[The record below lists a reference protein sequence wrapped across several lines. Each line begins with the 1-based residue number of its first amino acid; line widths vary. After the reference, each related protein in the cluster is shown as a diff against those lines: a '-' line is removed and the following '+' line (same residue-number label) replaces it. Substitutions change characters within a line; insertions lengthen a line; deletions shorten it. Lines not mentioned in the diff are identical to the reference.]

1 MNKQYIPLTG
11 IDSLIPCLLIDKNTP
26 LDVLHANSTARLLAV
41 TQVLESLARLDLKD
55 ADGTDLQ
62 HLANAGAILL
72 RDSCDLLDVMG
83 WRLQA

>member
-1 MNKQYIPLTG
+1 MSSTPTAQPACWPL
-11 IDSLIPCLLIDKNTP
+11 P
-26 LDVLHANSTARLLAV
+26 
-41 TQVLESLARLDLKD
+41 QVLESLARLDLKD